1 MSHGLN
7 QGGHGGHGQGR
18 VGRDE
23 LNGLLHVLRERR
35 TTLVDHLARHPL
47 PLLTFRPSPGAWTLR
62 DVAEHLVLSEHWTLV
77 SIERHETRA
86 PLRRHWYHGPLRW
99 LIGRGLESR
108 IRIPVTGKI
117 ITPAGSALDDTARR
131 WASVHE
137 AWQAW
142 LDRTTIGR
150 LNESVFRHPL
160 GVPMT
165 AAETLVFLRRH
176 HDHHRHQVRRIE
188 QAFARVNTT
197 AGDHVAL

>member
-1 MSHGLN
+1 MIHESR
-7 QGGHGGHGQGR
+7 GQGH

-23 LNGLLHVLRERR
+23 LNSLLIVLQDRR
-35 TTLVDHLARHPL
+35 IALVDHLARHPL
-47 PLLTFRPSPGAWTLR
+47 PLLTFRPSPGAWSLR

-77 SIERHETRA
+77 SIERHETRP
-86 PLRRHWYHGPLRW
+86 PLRRHWYHAPLRW

-108 IRIPVTGKI
+108 IRIPITGKI
-117 ITPAGSALDDTARR
+117 ITPGGSALDDTARR

-137 AWQAW
+137 AWRAW
-142 LDRTTIGR
+142 LDRTSIDR

-188 QAFARVNTT
+188 RAFALVDTST
-197 AGDHVAL
+197 GDRVAL